1 MSLITSLSSP
11 QSALAAVNFRP
22 HGHKHGSHVES
33 SGSDSS
39 TDTAA
44 QVPVGTAQNLFG
56 SLLQSLQQVV
66 GVQPS
71 TTAAGNGAAAGVAST
86 SLSTGQPTSALAPV
100 AETTASPVASAATA
114 ASTPAASTKAATAAS
129 TPTASTVAQSASTL
143 LQNYLNNLSQVLQA
157 NGSQI
162 AKTAGANVHINV

>member
-100 AETTASPVASAATA
+100 ASAATA